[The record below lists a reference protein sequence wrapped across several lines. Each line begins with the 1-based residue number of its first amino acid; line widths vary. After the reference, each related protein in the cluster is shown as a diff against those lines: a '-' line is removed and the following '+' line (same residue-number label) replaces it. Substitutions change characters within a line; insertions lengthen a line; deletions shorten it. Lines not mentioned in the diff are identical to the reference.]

1 MPLALMAFQG
11 RLVAGVGKALRIY
24 DIGKKKMLRKVE
36 NKVRGGHPQRRPGI
50 SRPRNSLGPPL

>member
-36 NKVRGGHPQRRPGI
+36 NKVRGSLNFARATI
-50 SRPRNSLGPPL
+50 SDS

>member
-1 MPLALMAFQG
+1 MAFQG

-36 NKVRGGHPQRRPGI
+36 NKVSVILQIHI
-50 SRPRNSLGPPL
+50 DFFLT